1 MHLFWKNVYRI
12 IGYREINLK
21 TLATL
26 AGVPYSTITNGKNKG
41 DGQPSVGTA
50 YKIASALNVSI
61 ESLMRDTIKIE
72 NERDVLSVENPL
84 PKDEAALYRRY
95 ERIIDAL
102 EKLPVGTRESIVD
115 MVLTVAA
122 GGQTATGNETKKSA
136 EKRIYRVRH

>member
-21 TLATL
+21 TLAML

-41 DGQPSVGTA
+41 EGQPSVGTA

-72 NERDVLSVENPL
+72 NERDVLTVENSL
-84 PKDEAALYRRY
+84 PKDEAELYRRY
-95 ERIIDAL
+95 EHIIDAL

-115 MVLTVAA
+115 MILTVAVGDRTAA
-122 GGQTATGNETKKSA
+122 GSEAKKSA
-136 EKRIYRVRH
+136 EKRMYRVRH

>member
-12 IGYREINLK
+12 IAYREINLK

-41 DGQPSVGTA
+41 EGQPSVGTA

-61 ESLMRDTIKIE
+61 ESLMCDTIKIKD
-72 NERDVLSVENPL
+72 ERGVLAVENSTV
-84 PKDEAALYRRY
+84 KDENALYRRY

-115 MVLTVAA
+115 MVLTVAG
-122 GGQTATGNETKKSA
+122 GGQSTAESETKKAA

>member
-12 IGYREINLK
+12 IAYREINLK

-41 DGQPSVGTA
+41 EGQPSVGTA

-61 ESLMRDTIKIE
+61 ESLMCDTIKIKD
-72 NERDVLSVENPL
+72 ERGVLAVENSAM
-84 PKDEAALYRRY
+84 KDKSALYRRY

-115 MVLTVAA
+115 MVLTVA
-122 GGQTATGNETKKSA
+122 GRGQSTAESETKKAA

>member
-12 IGYREINLK
+12 IAYREINLK

-26 AGVPYSTITNGKNKG
+26 ADVPYSTITNGKNKG
-41 DGQPSVGTA
+41 EGQPSVGTA

-61 ESLMRDTIKIE
+61 ESLMCDTIKIKD
-72 NERDVLSVENPL
+72 ERGVLAVENSAV
-84 PKDEAALYRRY
+84 KDESALYRRY

-115 MVLTVAA
+115 MVLTVA
-122 GGQTATGNETKKSA
+122 GRGQSTAESETKKAA

>member
-12 IGYREINLK
+12 IAYREINLK

-26 AGVPYSTITNGKNKG
+26 ADVPYSTITNGKNKG
-41 DGQPSVGTA
+41 EGQPSVGTA

-72 NERDVLSVENPL
+72 NERGILSVENSL
-84 PKDEAALYRRY
+84 PKDKAELYCRY

-102 EKLPVGTRESIVD
+102 EKLPVGTRESIAD
-115 MVLTVAA
+115 MILTVAA
-122 GGQTATGNETKKSA
+122 GGQAAGSKIKKSA
-136 EKRIYRVRH
+136 DKRIYRVRH

>member
-12 IGYREINLK
+12 IAYREINLK

-41 DGQPSVGTA
+41 EGQPSVGTA

-61 ESLMRDTIKIE
+61 ESLMCDTIKIKD
-72 NERDVLSVENPL
+72 ERGVLAVENSAV
-84 PKDEAALYRRY
+84 KDESALYRRY

-115 MVLTVAA
+115 MVLTVA
-122 GGQTATGNETKKSA
+122 GRGQSTAESETKKVA

>member
-21 TLATL
+21 TLAAL

-72 NERDVLSVENPL
+72 NERDVLSVENSL
-84 PKDEAALYRRY
+84 AKDKAELYSRY

-102 EKLPVGTRESIVD
+102 EKLPIGTRESIVD
-115 MVLTVAA
+115 LILTVAA
-122 GGQTATGNETKKSA
+122 RPTNCQEASFPIRSA
-136 EKRIYRVRH
+136 

>member
-12 IGYREINLK
+12 IAYREINLK

-41 DGQPSVGTA
+41 EGQPSVGTA

-61 ESLMRDTIKIE
+61 ESLMCDTIKIE
-72 NERDVLSVENPL
+72 NERDVLSVENSL
-84 PKDEAALYRRY
+84 PKDKTELYRRY

-115 MVLTVAA
+115 MVLTVA
-122 GGQTATGNETKKSA
+122 GRGQSTAESETKKAA

>member
-1 MHLFWKNVYRI
+1 MHLCWKNVYRI
-12 IGYREINLK
+12 IAYREINLK

-41 DGQPSVGTA
+41 EGQPSVGTA

-61 ESLMRDTIKIE
+61 ESLMCDTIKIKD
-72 NERDVLSVENPL
+72 ERGVLAVENSTV
-84 PKDEAALYRRY
+84 KDESALYRRY

-115 MVLTVAA
+115 MVLTVAG
-122 GGQTATGNETKKSA
+122 GGQLTAESETKKAA

>member
-72 NERDVLSVENPL
+72 NERDVLSVENSL
-84 PKDEAALYRRY
+84 PKDKAGLYRRY
-95 ERIIDAL
+95 EHIIDAL
-102 EKLPVGTRESIVD
+102 EKLPVGTRESIANVI
-115 MVLTVAA
+115 LTVAA
-122 GGQTATGNETKKSA
+122 GGQSAAESDAKKSA
-136 EKRIYRVRH
+136 GKRMYRVRH

>member
-72 NERDVLSVENPL
+72 NERDVLSVENSL
-84 PKDEAALYRRY
+84 PKDETELYRRY

-115 MVLTVAA
+115 MILTVAA
-122 GGQTATGNETKKSA
+122 GKPATENGSKKSA
-136 EKRIYRVRH
+136 EKRVYRVRH

>member
-12 IGYREINLK
+12 IAYREINLK

-26 AGVPYSTITNGKNKG
+26 AGVPNSTITNGKNKG
-41 DGQPSVGTA
+41 EGQPSVGTA

-61 ESLMRDTIKIE
+61 ESLMCDTIKIKD
-72 NERDVLSVENPL
+72 ERGVLAVENSAV
-84 PKDEAALYRRY
+84 KDESALYRRY

-115 MVLTVAA
+115 MVLTVA
-122 GGQTATGNETKKSA
+122 GRGQSTAESETKKAA